1 MRWRTYFQT
10 NQNPEFIL
18 NVKKVQTDKFY
29 NSNFSC
35 GNLLAI
41 SCLNGSF
48 YLVQK
53 LKLDILQRI
62 DYSQM
67 IKSENSVSFFSLIKL
82 RKMFCSDAQDLMIF

>member
-1 MRWRTYFQT
+1 MHSNHDLFDFFITSRACGMRGRT
-10 NQNPEFIL
+10 NQNREFIL

-67 IKSENSVSFFSLIKL
+67 IKSENSVSFKDF
-82 RKMFCSDAQDLMIF
+82 F

>member
-1 MRWRTYFQT
+1 MS
-10 NQNPEFIL
+10 
-18 NVKKVQTDKFY
+18 KKVQTDKFY

-67 IKSENSVSFFSLIKL
+67 IKSENSVSFKVFLTL
-82 RKMFCSDAQDLMIF
+82 LNALMIFLILGE